1 MYDAGNPKP
10 VACDNLEG
18 GMGREVGE
26 GFKREGIYTYL
37 WPIHVEVWQKP
48 PQYCRVSILQLKM

>member
-37 WPIHVEVWQKP
+37 WPIHVEVW
-48 PQYCRVSILQLKM
+48 